1 MLGNCSYY
9 CLNIRLDKVN
19 NDLRSTMNFVKDTTY
34 YGMGLVMLVYSNY
47 DIYAHIRVSLIKSF
61 NNLLYYNYME
71 DKDYY
76 SYMDTF
82 SLMFKG

>member
-1 MLGNCSYY
+1 MRGNCSYY
-9 CLNIRLDKVN
+9 CLTIRLDKVN
-19 NDLRSTMNFVKDTTY
+19 NDLRSTMNFVKDNLLWNGIGY
-34 YGMGLVMLVYSNY
+34 VGVLNY

-76 SYMDTF
+76 SYMDTL